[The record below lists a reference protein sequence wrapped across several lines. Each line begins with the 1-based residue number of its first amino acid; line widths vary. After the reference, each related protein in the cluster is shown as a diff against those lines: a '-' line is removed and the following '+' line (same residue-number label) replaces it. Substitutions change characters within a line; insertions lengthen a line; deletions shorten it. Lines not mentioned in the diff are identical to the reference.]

1 MGISRNLWSDVGLW
15 TDHTGLWAW
24 AAVLRWF
31 DRDLLLLLPEAD
43 PIEVDALLASAEVE
57 PDGRAPAALRLSES
71 ARAAALEQ
79 IRQSAPQAELE
90 LHTRA
95 FRHFLAGMRQ
105 GDPARR
111 DQAEQETLYHLDKL
125 LFLHSP
131 RKELDIVAQYVAEV
145 YAAGPRQDQ
154 HRHRLALYEGYAA
167 QHKRDYARAEQILGD
182 LIRRA
187 GVPGDVRLRATN
199 SLALAHMDQ
208 GHYDV
213 ALGYYQQVYHLAQTL
228 ENRYYQAAALI
239 NQGMLYHELDQYA
252 QALDLTAQSLE
263 IFRAIG
269 DQYREAIALFEIG
282 NSALRLG
289 RWQMAD
295 ESFRAAEEL
304 CGRLG
309 LEAQRGNIA
318 WGQGLLQ
325 HLLGDTAQS
334 EQHYRRAL
342 AIAQNPGY
350 GDPILTNDILWQ
362 LAFLHHTEE
371 RWEQA
376 LALYEQ
382 VIAQGALLRRRH
394 WLSLMHYQRGN
405 TLRSLERPAEAE
417 AAYRQAIELIEALR
431 GDTER
436 EDVKIGLLGTTQQV
450 YERMVLHC
458 LEQGRPADAFDYVE
472 RARSR
477 AFLDTLARKS
487 PELYDAFD
495 QPVVGLAEVQAQL
508 PPQTL
513 LLEYF
518 TVGVLPRGEH
528 PVNMLP
534 AENTRLREHLTLPPQ
549 VLIFAVT
556 RERFEVHRAALDPNA
571 LRPQRGDPGPGRRF
585 LRPRLQAR
593 MYEQLVAPAQ
603 HLLAGNRVVYVVPH
617 GPLHYLPFA
626 ALGPE
631 GGPPLLRAD
640 GPALAQA
647 PSATVLLR
655 NCLRARAPGAAG
667 LLALGY
673 NDQDGERLTY
683 AEAEARYIARMFG
696 GAAHTG
702 PEPKRGHLAGEG
714 ARARWLHIAGHAV
727 FRPDDPTAS
736 ELRLGRGEALD
747 ARTIMHEVDLQ
758 VELVTLS
765 ACTTG
770 LSHVVP
776 GDELQGLP
784 RAFLYAGAPTVVC
797 TLWEAADFVTLL
809 VMERFYQGLGRGLAP
824 APALRD
830 AQVAVR
836 DLRAGELAAAIARWR
851 AADSELAALSATL
864 PPITPDQHDSRP
876 FADPQYWAPFML
888 IGRA

>member
-1 MGISRNLWSDVGLW
+1 MSTHQNTISDVGLW
-15 TDHTGLWAW
+15 TDRAALYAW

-31 DRDLLLLLPEAD
+31 DRELLLRPEAD
-43 PIEVDALLASAEVE
+43 PAEVDALLAGDDVLQ
-57 PDGRAPAALRLSES
+57 DGRAPGALRLTDA
-71 ARAAALEQ
+71 ARASALEQ
-79 IRQSAPQAELE
+79 IQQLYPQAELE
-90 LHTRA
+90 LHTAA
-95 FRHFLAGMRQ
+95 FRHFLAGMGQ
-105 GDPARR
+105 SDPDRR
-111 DQAEQETLYHLDKL
+111 DLAEQETLYHLDKL

-131 RKELDIVAQYVAEV
+131 RKEMNIVAQYVAEV
-145 YAAGPRQDQ
+145 YAAGPRDAR
-154 HRHRLALYEGYAA
+154 HRHRLMLYEGIAA
-167 QHKRDYARAEQILGD
+167 QHRRDYARAEQILGA
-182 LIRRA
+182 LIEHEGA
-187 GVPGDVRLRATN
+187 PGDVRLRATN

-213 ALGYYQQVYHLAQTL
+213 ALGYYQRVYELALAL

-252 QALDLTAQSLE
+252 QALDLTVRSLE
-263 IFRAIG
+263 IFRSIG
-269 DQYREAIALFEIG
+269 DQYREVIALYELG

-295 ESFRAAEEL
+295 ESFRAAEEQ

-325 HLLGDTAQS
+325 HLLGDPPQS

-342 AIAQNPGY
+342 EIAQNPSY
-350 GDPILTNDILWQ
+350 RDPMVINDVLWH
-362 LAFLHHTEE
+362 LAFLYHTEG
-371 RWEQA
+371 RWEEA

-382 VIAQGALLRRRH
+382 VIAQGAQLRRRH

-405 TLRSLERPAEAE
+405 TLRSLGRPDDAA
-417 AAYRQAIELIEALR
+417 AAYRQAIETVEALR

-458 LEQGRPADAFDYVE
+458 LEQGRPDEAFDYVE

-495 QPVVGLAEVQAQL
+495 QPVVRLAEVQAQL
-508 PPQTL
+508 PEQTL

-518 TVGVLPRGEH
+518 TVGLLPRGEH

-534 AENTRLREHLTLPPQ
+534 AENTRLREHLTLPPE
-549 VLIFAVT
+549 VLIFAAT
-556 RERFEVHRAALDPNA
+556 RERFEVHRVALDPNA
-571 LRPQRGDPGPGRRF
+571 LRPQPGDPGPGRRF

-593 MYEQLVAPAQ
+593 LYEQLVAPVA
-603 HLLAGNRVVYVVPH
+603 HLLAGNQVLYLVPH

-631 GGPPLLRAD
+631 GGPGLLRAD

-655 NCLRARAPGAAG
+655 NCLRARTAGGAG

-673 NDQDGERLTY
+673 NDEGSEHLTY
-683 AEAEARYIARMFG
+683 AEAEARYIAQMFG
-696 GAAHTG
+696 GTAQTG
-702 PEPKRGHLAGEG
+702 PAPKLPHLTGPG

-727 FRPDDPTAS
+727 FRPDDPASS
-736 ELRLGRGEALD
+736 ELRLGRGEALQ
-747 ARTIMHEVDLQ
+747 ASAIMHDIDLQ
-758 VELVTLS
+758 VDLVTLS

-776 GDELQGLP
+776 GDELQGLS
-784 RAFLYAGAPTVVC
+784 RAFLYAGAPAVVC

-824 APALRD
+824 ALALRD

-836 DLRAGELAAAIARWR
+836 ELRAGELAAAVERWR
-851 AADSELAALSATL
+851 EADSELAALSAAL
-864 PPITPDQHDSRP
+864 PPVAPDQRDSRP